1 MSGILSGLVKAAET
15 ANPVF
20 GAAQFVTGFFGS
32 ISARR
37 RAKRQARERKRR
49 AIKSENLLLGAAGNV
64 VEDVKQQ
71 EEFTQQSFDLGQ
83 QAGVRDYRQGVQS
96 MEDVGART
104 GLAGSGAVEK
114 SSTYLQEQFQLGQ
127 EQASLGLASEQY
139 QLEQQKESRLR
150 DIQSSLLEL
159 SPYSKRNINV
169 LDMYNI
175 S

>member
-1 MSGILSGLVKAAET
+1 MSSILEGLTKAAEV

-37 RAKRQARERKRR
+37 RRKRQARERKRR

-104 GLAGSGAVEK
+104 GLEK